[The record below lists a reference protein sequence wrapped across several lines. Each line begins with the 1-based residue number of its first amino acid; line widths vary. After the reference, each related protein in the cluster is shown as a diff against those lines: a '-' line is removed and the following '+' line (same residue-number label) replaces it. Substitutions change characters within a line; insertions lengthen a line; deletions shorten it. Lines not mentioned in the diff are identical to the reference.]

1 MSGFSVGDRERHT
14 PSPDV
19 IVLSDNEA
27 SSPKGASRE
36 EKVKPVNLD
45 MFKVKRQRGE
55 RVCAVFLRLILR
67 FVCLHYMCVCVC
79 CRGRV

>member
-1 MSGFSVGDRERHT
+1 MYDFSVVDRERHT

-27 SSPKGASRE
+27 SSPKGAIRE

-45 MFKVKRQRGE
+45 MFKVKRQ
-55 RVCAVFLRLILR
+55 
-67 FVCLHYMCVCVC
+67 
-79 CRGRV
+79 